1 MVSSVSNHGVASAAN
16 ADTSLPY
23 PDDDVHGNVMRARV
37 SLRKAAALFAEAKS
51 LLDHGGDHA
60 EAITMMGKASDAIGS
75 STYFLSVAMSKQGVG
90 TGPNLR
96 NLTP

>member
-1 MVSSVSNHGVASAAN
+1 MSSVSNHGVASAVP

-37 SLRKAAALFAEAKS
+37 NLRKAAALFAEAKS

-60 EAITMMGKASDAIGS
+60 EAIAKMGKASDAIGS
-75 STYFLSVAMSKQGVG
+75 SSYFLSVAMGKQGVG
-90 TGPNLR
+90 SGPNVR
-96 NLTP
+96 TLTP